1 MYLAPQPL
9 GTVQEGD
16 DAPSDLGLDWMLAA
30 PSVCV
35 TKGAVTELV
44 GTFTLHCRRLRGPDK
59 SAAHTT
65 QCGPCAGHISGRL
78 RRRRG
83 IVRVPKSLFSVGVTQ
98 CRFCH
103 AIWYDPGVKLAG

>member
-35 TKGAVTELV
+35 TNGCLTELV
-44 GTFTLHCRRLRGPDK
+44 CTFTPHCRRLRGPLK
-59 SAAHTT
+59 GVWHTT
-65 QCGPCAGHISGRL
+65 PCALCHTGTGIIVPGRPSG
-78 RRRRG
+78 
-83 IVRVPKSLFSVGVTQ
+83 
-98 CRFCH
+98 
-103 AIWYDPGVKLAG
+103 